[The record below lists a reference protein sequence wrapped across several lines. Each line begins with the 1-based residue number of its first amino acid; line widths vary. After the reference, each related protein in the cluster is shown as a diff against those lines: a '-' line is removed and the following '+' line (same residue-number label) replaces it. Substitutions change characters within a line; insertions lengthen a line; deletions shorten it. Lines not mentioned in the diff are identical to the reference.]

1 MKKTLCFFCL
11 LFSFSGLSAQ
21 PTVTRLENDVPA
33 LMKGANIPG
42 MAVALIRNGRLVW
55 AHSYGVSHS
64 GTGQPVTPS
73 TIFEAASLS
82 KVVAAYGVLKLADEG
97 RLNLDAPLVQY
108 LGNDYGVENDERVK
122 LITARMVLSHCTGFP
137 NWRPDG
143 GRLTLQFGPGEKFQY
158 SGEGFVMLSKA
169 VEMITGTEFNAYM
182 KRSVFEPLG
191 MTSSS
196 FTKETMFDSLLA
208 FRHNLLGQPSGRW
221 DGYGVN
227 AAASLRTTIGD
238 YAAFLVA
245 LLNGNGLR
253 PATWQAMFSPQ
264 MGVGEKAPQVS
275 WGLGVGLENTPSG
288 KYAWHW
294 GDQGDS
300 KCYFTADLA
309 KKNALLYFTNSHNGL
324 AITSEMLAGG
334 LGGQH
339 PAVAWL
345 DYERYDPA
353 APALY
358 ADIQT
363 RGAATALQTYRAGG
377 KRLSESHINTIG
389 YLLLRDKKMND
400 AIAVFEENT
409 AGHPQSGNA
418 WDSLAEAFM
427 LNGNKTRAIEYYQKS
442 LSLDPQNSNA
452 VAQLKVL
459 QENKAATP

>member
-1 MKKTLCFFCL
+1 MKRTFSFFCL
-11 LFSFSGLSAQ
+11 LLSFCGLQAQ
-21 PTVTRLENDVPA
+21 DAAVSRLENDVPA

-42 MAVALIRNGRLVW
+42 MAVALIRDGKLIW
-55 AHSYGVSHS
+55 THSFGVSHS

-82 KVVAAYGVLKLADEG
+82 KVVAAYAVLKLADEG
-97 RLNLDAPLVQY
+97 KLNLDAPLVQY
-108 LGNDYGVENDERVK
+108 LGNNYGVENDERVK
-122 LITARMVLSHCTGFP
+122 RITARMVLSHCTGFP

-143 GRLTLQFGPGEKFQY
+143 GKLVIQFSPGEKFQY

-169 VEMITGTEFNAYM
+169 LEMITGTEFNAYV

-196 FTKETMFDSLLA
+196 FTKETMFDSLQA

-221 DGYGVN
+221 GGYGVN

-245 LLNGNGLR
+245 LLNGKGLR
-253 PATWQAMFSPQ
+253 PATLQAMFSPQ
-264 MGVGEKAPQVS
+264 IGVGEKAPQVA

-300 KCYFTADLA
+300 KCYFTADLE
-309 KKNALLYFTNSHNGL
+309 KKNAILYFTNSHNGL
-324 AITSEMLAGG
+324 AIITEMLGDG
-334 LGGQH
+334 IGGQH

-358 ADIQT
+358 ADIRT
-363 RGAATALQTYRAGG
+363 RGAATALQTYRTSG

-389 YLLLRDKKMND
+389 YLLLRDKKLDD
-400 AIAVFEENT
+400 AIAVFEQNT
-409 AGHPQSGNA
+409 VDFPQSGNV

-427 LNGNKTRAIEYYQKS
+427 LNGNKPRAIEYYQKS
-442 LSLDPQNSNA
+442 LTLDPKNSNA
-452 VAQLKVL
+452 VAQLKTL
-459 QENKAATP
+459 QGK